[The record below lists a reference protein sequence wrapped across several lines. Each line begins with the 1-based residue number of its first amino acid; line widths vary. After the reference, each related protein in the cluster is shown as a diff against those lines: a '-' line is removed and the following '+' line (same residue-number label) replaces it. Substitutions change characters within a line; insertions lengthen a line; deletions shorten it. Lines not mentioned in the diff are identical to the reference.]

1 MKRRLS
7 FAAFAA
13 LALACVCVSFIACES
28 ARTTASGMETVAYL
42 QISGDTGRYDTVTVI
57 LDGKD
62 SFEAEVND
70 IQQRAVKNEYSYKIA
85 VGAHD
90 IEVLSGGNVILKKK
104 IFTSANQV
112 KIVEVP

>member
-1 MKRRLS
+1 MKIRMRSL
-7 FAAFAA
+7 AFAV
-13 LALACVCVSFIACES
+13 LAVACVCVSFIACES

-42 QISGDTGRYDTVTVI
+42 QISGDTGRYDTVTVM

-90 IEVLSGGNVILKKK
+90 IEVLSGGNVILNKK
-104 IFTSANQV
+104 IFASANQV